1 MRIGDEEN
9 QQDVRIIM
17 ISSPS
22 CKVGRNWKRTKILRV
37 RLQKGFKAGRR
48 EGKKRERE
56 DQTKHMLIMGMP
68 ESKHYYYDCTDQ
80 R

>member
-1 MRIGDEEN
+1 VRIGDEEN
-9 QQDVRIIM
+9 QQDVRFIV

-48 EGKKRERE
+48 EGSNEAHVDNGDAQE
-56 DQTKHMLIMGMP
+56 QALLL
-68 ESKHYYYDCTDQ
+68 
-80 R
+80 